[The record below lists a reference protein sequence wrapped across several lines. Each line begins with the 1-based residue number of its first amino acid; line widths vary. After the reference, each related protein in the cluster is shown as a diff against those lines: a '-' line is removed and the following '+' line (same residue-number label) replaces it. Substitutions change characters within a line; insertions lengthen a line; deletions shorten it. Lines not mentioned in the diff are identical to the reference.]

1 MQDCCRIILESITV
15 TLDDGTTAEIP
26 VTWSADGYDG
36 NKAGEYVLT
45 GTLTIDETMTNS
57 QGLTASVTVTVKEKP
72 ETPGGGD
79 EPDPG
84 EDDQKPGEDDQK
96 PGEDDQ
102 KPGEDDQKPDGDA
115 QEPGGAGNDS
125 GNGEDTGN
133 RAVKTGDTASAAEP
147 ASAIAMMLA
156 GVLCGAAVIRKRR
169 EK

>member
-1 MQDCCRIILESITV
+1 MPQTSPLLISTHSPGFQVFTSPSAV
-15 TLDDGTTAEIP
+15 TSDTHTPVLKGFRKGAPGEDDQKP
-26 VTWSADGYDG
+26 
-36 NKAGEYVLT
+36 GE
-45 GTLTIDETMTNS
+45 DD
-57 QGLTASVTVTVKEKP
+57 QK
-72 ETPGGGD
+72 
-79 EPDPG
+79 PG

-133 RAVKTGDTASAAEP
+133 RAVKTGDTVSAAEP

>member
-96 PGEDDQ
+96 P
-102 KPGEDDQKPDGDA
+102 DGDA